1 MWEKTLKYVGINNG
15 MLQVQNKYFSVKLD
29 VDTLRIVFNT
39 LTVSLKFFN
48 EEKWVICFL
57 FLE

>member
-29 VDTLRIVFNT
+29 VDTLRIGFNT
-39 LTVSLKFFN
+39 LTVSLKFVN